1 MFAALDLLRAMPGR
15 HVAVLGEMLE
25 LGDAHDDGHHAVGE
39 SAGHAADLVIV
50 VGAGASGIA
59 EGARDAGLAT
69 GRVLQVDDAASA
81 LEALRPRL
89 RDGDVVL
96 VKASRGIGLDHLVD
110 ALRDE
115 RGPERPA

>member
-1 MFAALDLLRAMPGR
+1 MAPGTPASR
-15 HVAVLGEMLE
+15 PARVLHV
-25 LGDAHDDGHHAVGE
+25 GDA
-39 SAGHAADLVIV
+39 AA
-50 VGAGASGIA
+50 
-59 EGARDAGLAT
+59 
-69 GRVLQVDDAASA
+69 A

-115 RGPERPA
+115 RGPERRS

>member
-1 MFAALDLLRAMPGR
+1 VLKLKRRPRGR
-15 HVAVLGEMLE
+15 HQPSGN
-25 LGDAHDDGHHAVGE
+25 
-39 SAGHAADLVIV
+39 AGRDADLVIV
-50 VGAGASGIA
+50 VGAGAGGLA
-59 EGARDAGLAT
+59 EGARDAGLAS
-69 GRVLQVDDAASA
+69 GRVLHVGDPAAA

-115 RGPERPA
+115 RGPERPS